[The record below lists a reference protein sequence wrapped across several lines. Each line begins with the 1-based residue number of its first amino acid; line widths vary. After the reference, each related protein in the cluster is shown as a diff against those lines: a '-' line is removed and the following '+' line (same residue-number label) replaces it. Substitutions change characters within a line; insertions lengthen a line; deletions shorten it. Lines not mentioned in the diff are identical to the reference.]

1 MRTNIITT
9 IPRPMSLVKFNY
21 KAWTSDKERAQYIP
35 QYKKIFGNGAWVFI
49 GELTNMPR
57 YGVYANQ
64 RTGTLI
70 TGYRIDN
77 FIEVNK

>member
-35 QYKKIFGNGAWVFI
+35 QYKRYLVMVHGYLLVNSPICLVTESMLIN
-49 GELTNMPR
+49 ELALSLQAT
-57 YGVYANQ
+57 V
-64 RTGTLI
+64 
-70 TGYRIDN
+70 
-77 FIEVNK
+77 